1 MNIDT
6 GDIWFQK
13 FETVKTIFKFLKSN
27 VASFINRKSNKPFIV
42 AEILPVGLER
52 LRT

>member
-6 GDIWFQK
+6 RDIQFQI
-13 FETVKTIFKFLKSN
+13 FETGKTGFKFLKLD
-27 VASFINRKSNKPFIV
+27 VAGFKRVTNLLGV

-52 LRT
+52 LRTSE